1 MRMILQNSR
10 LSVIP
15 FEQELQALRIYL
27 ELEQLRLDG
36 ALEYEIQTDSSIDPK
51 EDRIPSMLIQP
62 YVENAILH
70 GLAPRSSE
78 RRLKV
83 MFRKL
88 QSHLFVV
95 VEDNGIGRQAS
106 MELNRQR
113 ASRHQSTA
121 MSVTRQR
128 LEMLNRR
135 FRGKLSVQ
143 ITDLKN
149 SMGEA
154 AGTRVEIFIPVNPF
168 EEHEGADR

>member
-1 MRMILQNSR
+1 
-10 LSVIP
+10 
-15 FEQELQALRIYL
+15 
-27 ELEQLRLDG
+27 
-36 ALEYEIQTDSSIDPK
+36 
-51 EDRIPSMLIQP
+51 
-62 YVENAILH
+62 
-70 GLAPRSSE
+70 
-78 RRLKV
+78 
-83 MFRKL
+83 
-88 QSHLFVV
+88 
-95 VEDNGIGRQAS
+95 
-106 MELNRQR
+106 
-113 ASRHQSTA
+113 

>member
-1 MRMILQNSR
+1 
-10 LSVIP
+10 
-15 FEQELQALRIYL
+15 
-27 ELEQLRLDG
+27 
-36 ALEYEIQTDSSIDPK
+36 
-51 EDRIPSMLIQP
+51 
-62 YVENAILH
+62 
-70 GLAPRSSE
+70 
-78 RRLKV
+78 

-95 VEDNGIGRQAS
+95 VEDNGIGRHAS

-143 ITDLKN
+143 ITDLKD